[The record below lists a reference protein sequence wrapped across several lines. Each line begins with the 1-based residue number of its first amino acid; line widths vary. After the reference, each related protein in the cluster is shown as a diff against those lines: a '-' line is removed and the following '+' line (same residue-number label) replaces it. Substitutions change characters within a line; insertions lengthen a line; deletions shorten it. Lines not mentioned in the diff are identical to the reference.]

1 MINFAPLLYSKINMT
16 LNYDEIVKKFEK
28 HIFQTYTRQ
37 PIAIKKASGAVV
49 TDVNGKEYIDCVAGI
64 AVNNVG
70 HCHPHVVE
78 AIKHQAEQLIHVS
91 NLYYTEQQAV
101 LAEELTNLTRMD
113 RIFFC
118 NSGTEAVEGALKLAR
133 KVSGKKEFI
142 AAEHAFHGRTRGAL
156 SVTHKEKYRKPFEP
170 LAPAVFVTYND
181 ADAIRSAINER
192 TAGVILEPIQGEGG
206 VIIPSD
212 DYLKEVR
219 EICDE
224 KDALLIMDEVQ
235 TGFGRTGK
243 WFAAE
248 HSGIRGDI
256 TTLAKAMGGGFPMGA
271 MLAHEDIAVK
281 FQRGDHAS
289 TFGGNALSC
298 AAALAN
304 IEVIKKE
311 GLVKRSEEMGTYL
324 IQELKDLNK
333 DYIKEIRGKGLMVGI
348 ELSIKCDDII
358 NQAREGGILLNC
370 TSESVLRFVP
380 PLTITKDQ
388 LDKVVE
394 VLGQSPTPKRCGHVP

>member
-1 MINFAPLLYSKINMT
+1 MT
-16 LNYDEIVKKFEK
+16 PGIDMALNYDDIVGKFDK
-28 HIFQTYTRQ
+28 YIFNTYTRQ
-37 PIAIKKASGAVV
+37 PLAIKKAYGAVV

-70 HCHPHVVE
+70 HCHPAVVE
-78 AIKHQAEQLIHVS
+78 AIKQQAEELIHVS
-91 NLYYTEQQAV
+91 NLYYTEQQAL
-101 LAEELTNLTRMD
+101 LAEELVNLTEIERV
-113 RIFFC
+113 FFC

-133 KVSGKKEFI
+133 KATGKKEFI

-170 LAPAVFVTYND
+170 LAPAVFVPYND
-181 ADAIRSAINER
+181 ADAIRAAITED
-192 TAGVILEPIQGEGG
+192 TAGVILEPVQGEAG

-212 DYLKEVR
+212 GYLREVR

-224 KDALLIMDEVQ
+224 TKTLLILDEVQ

-243 WFAAE
+243 WFARE
-248 HSGIRGDI
+248 HSGIKPDI
-256 TTLAKAMGGGFPMGA
+256 MTLAKAMGGGFPMGA
-271 MLAHEDIAVK
+271 MLAREDVAAN
-281 FQRGDHAS
+281 FGRGDHAS

-311 GLVKRSEEMGTYL
+311 KLVARSGELGVYL
-324 IQELKDLNK
+324 MKKLKALDK
-333 DYIKEIRGKGLMVGI
+333 DYVKEIRGKGLMVGM
-348 ELSIKCDDII
+348 ELSIKCEDIVSRS
-358 NQAREGGILLNC
+358 RELGVLLNC

-380 PLTITKDQ
+380 PLTITREQ
-388 LDKVVE
+388 LDAVVGVIDE
-394 VLGQSPTPKRCGHVP
+394 I

>member
-1 MINFAPLLYSKINMT
+1 MITPGIDMA
-16 LNYDEIVKKFEK
+16 LNYDDIVGKFDK
-28 HIFQTYTRQ
+28 YIFNTYTRQ
-37 PIAIKKASGAVV
+37 PIAIKKAYGAVV

-70 HCHPHVVE
+70 HCHPAVVE
-78 AIKHQAEQLIHVS
+78 AIKQQAEELIHVS
-91 NLYYTEQQAV
+91 NLYYTEQQAL
-101 LAEELTNLTRMD
+101 LAEELVNLTEIERV
-113 RIFFC
+113 FFC

-133 KVSGKKEFI
+133 KATGKKEFI

-170 LAPAVFVTYND
+170 LAPAVFVPYND
-181 ADAIRSAINER
+181 ADAIRAAITED
-192 TAGVILEPIQGEGG
+192 TAGIILEPVQGEAG

-212 DYLKEVR
+212 GYLREVR

-224 KDALLIMDEVQ
+224 TKTLLILDEVQ

-243 WFAAE
+243 WFARE
-248 HSGIRGDI
+248 HSGIKPDI
-256 TTLAKAMGGGFPMGA
+256 MTLAKAMGGGFPMGA
-271 MLAHEDIAVK
+271 MLAREDVAAN
-281 FQRGDHAS
+281 FGRGDHAS

-311 GLVKRSEEMGTYL
+311 KLVARSGELGVYL
-324 IQELKDLNK
+324 MKKLKALDK
-333 DYIKEIRGKGLMVGI
+333 DYVKEIRGKGLMVGM
-348 ELSIKCDDII
+348 ELSIKCEDIVSRS
-358 NQAREGGILLNC
+358 RELGVLLNC

-380 PLTITKDQ
+380 PLTITREQ
-388 LDKVVE
+388 LDAVVGVIDE
-394 VLGQSPTPKRCGHVP
+394 I

>member
-1 MINFAPLLYSKINMT
+1 MALKYEDIVRKFD
-16 LNYDEIVKKFEK
+16 NY
-28 HIFQTYTRQ
+28 IFDTYTRQ
-37 PIAIKKASGAVV
+37 PIAIKKACGAVV

-70 HCHPHVVE
+70 HCHPVVVE
-78 AIKHQAEQLIHVS
+78 AIKRQAEQLIHVS

-101 LAEELTNLTRMD
+101 LAEELVDITGMSRV
-113 RIFFC
+113 FFC

-133 KVSGKKEFI
+133 KATGKKEFI

-170 LAPAVFVTYND
+170 LAPAVFVPYND
-181 ADAIRSAINER
+181 AGAIRTAINEN

-219 EICDE
+219 ELCDE
-224 KDALLIMDEVQ
+224 KEVLLILDEVQ

-243 WFAAE
+243 WFASE
-248 HSGIRGDI
+248 HSGVRADI
-256 TTLAKAMGGGFPMGA
+256 MTTAKAMGGGFPMGA
-271 MLAHEDIAVK
+271 MLAQENVASK
-281 FQRGDHAS
+281 FGRGDHAS
-289 TFGGNALSC
+289 TFGGNALAC
-298 AAALAN
+298 AAAIAN

-311 GLVKRSEEMGTYL
+311 GLVERSKEMGKYL
-324 IQELKDLNK
+324 IQKLKALDK
-333 DYIKEIRGKGLMVGI
+333 DYVREIRGKGLMVGM
-348 ELSIKCDDII
+348 ELSIKCEDIV
-358 NQAREGGILLNC
+358 NKTRERGILLNC

-380 PLTITKDQ
+380 PLTITKEQ
-388 LDKVVE
+388 LDRVTG
-394 VLGQSPTPKRCGHVP
+394 VLDEI

>member
-1 MINFAPLLYSKINMT
+1 MT
-16 LNYDEIVKKFEK
+16 PGIDMALNYDGIVGKFDK
-28 HIFQTYTRQ
+28 YIFNTYTRQ
-37 PIAIKKASGAVV
+37 PIAIKKAYGAVV

-70 HCHPHVVE
+70 HCHPAVVE
-78 AIKHQAEQLIHVS
+78 AIKQQAEELIHVS
-91 NLYYTEQQAV
+91 NLYYTEQQAL
-101 LAEELTNLTRMD
+101 LAEELVNLTEIERV
-113 RIFFC
+113 FFC

-133 KVSGKKEFI
+133 KATGKKEFI

-170 LAPAVFVTYND
+170 LAPAVFVPYND
-181 ADAIRSAINER
+181 ADAIRAAITED
-192 TAGVILEPIQGEGG
+192 TAGVILEPVQGEAG

-212 DYLKEVR
+212 GYLREVR

-224 KDALLIMDEVQ
+224 TKTLLILDEVQ

-243 WFAAE
+243 WFARE
-248 HSGIRGDI
+248 HSGIEPDI
-256 TTLAKAMGGGFPMGA
+256 MTLAKAMGGGFPMGA
-271 MLAHEDIAVK
+271 MLAREDVAAN
-281 FQRGDHAS
+281 FGRGDHAS

-311 GLVKRSEEMGTYL
+311 KLVARSGELGVYL
-324 IQELKDLNK
+324 MKKLKALDK
-333 DYIKEIRGKGLMVGI
+333 DYVKEIRGKGLMVGM
-348 ELSIKCDDII
+348 ELSIKCEDIVSRS
-358 NQAREGGILLNC
+358 RELGVLLNC

-380 PLTITKDQ
+380 PLTITREQ
-388 LDKVVE
+388 LDAVVGVIDE
-394 VLGQSPTPKRCGHVP
+394 I

>member
-1 MINFAPLLYSKINMT
+1 MALK
-16 LNYDEIVKKFEK
+16 YDDIVRKFENY
-28 HIFQTYTRQ
+28 IFDTYTRQ
-37 PIAIKKASGAVV
+37 PIAIRKASGAVV

-70 HCHPHVVE
+70 HCHPAVVD
-78 AIKHQAEQLIHVS
+78 AIKRQAEQLIHVS

-101 LAEELTNLTRMD
+101 LAEELVKLTGMNRV
-113 RIFFC
+113 FFC

-133 KVSGKKEFI
+133 KATGKKEFI

-170 LAPAVFVTYND
+170 LAPAVFVPYDD
-181 ADAIRSAINER
+181 AEAIRAAINEK

-219 EICDE
+219 ELCDE
-224 KDALLIMDEVQ
+224 KDVLLILDEVQ

-243 WFAAE
+243 WFASE
-248 HSGIRGDI
+248 HSGIRADI
-256 TTLAKAMGGGFPMGA
+256 MTTAKAMGGGFPMGA
-271 MLAHEDIAVK
+271 MLAQEDVASNFV
-281 FQRGDHAS
+281 RGDHAS
-289 TFGGNALSC
+289 TFGGNALAC
-298 AAALAN
+298 AAAIAN

-311 GLVKRSEEMGTYL
+311 NLVERSRENGKYL
-324 IQELKDLNK
+324 IQKLKALGK
-333 DYIKEIRGKGLMVGI
+333 DYVREIRGKGLMVGM
-348 ELSIKCDDII
+348 ELSIKCEDIVGKT
-358 NQAREGGILLNC
+358 RERGILLNC

-380 PLTITKDQ
+380 PLTITKEQ
-388 LDKVVE
+388 LDKVAGILDE
-394 VLGQSPTPKRCGHVP
+394 I

>member
-1 MINFAPLLYSKINMT
+1 MA
-16 LNYDEIVKKFEK
+16 LNYDDIVGKFDK
-28 HIFQTYTRQ
+28 YIFNTYTRQ
-37 PIAIKKASGAVV
+37 PIAIKKAYGAVV

-70 HCHPHVVE
+70 HCHPAVVE
-78 AIKHQAEQLIHVS
+78 AIKQQAEELIHVS
-91 NLYYTEQQAV
+91 NLYYTEQQAL
-101 LAEELTNLTRMD
+101 LAEELVNLTEMD
-113 RIFFC
+113 RVFFC

-133 KVSGKKEFI
+133 KATGKKEFI

-170 LAPAVFVTYND
+170 LAPAVFVPYND
-181 ADAIRSAINER
+181 ADAIRAAITED
-192 TAGVILEPIQGEGG
+192 TAGVILEPVQGEAG

-212 DYLKEVR
+212 GYLREVR

-224 KDALLIMDEVQ
+224 TGTLLILDEVQ

-243 WFAAE
+243 WFARE
-248 HSGIRGDI
+248 HSGIEPDI
-256 TTLAKAMGGGFPMGA
+256 MTLAKAMGGGFPMGA
-271 MLAHEDIAVK
+271 MLAREDVAAN
-281 FQRGDHAS
+281 FGRGDHAS

-311 GLVKRSEEMGTYL
+311 KLVARSGELGVYL
-324 IQELKDLNK
+324 MKKLKALDK
-333 DYIKEIRGKGLMVGI
+333 DYVKEIRGKGLMVGM
-348 ELSIKCDDII
+348 ELSIKCEDIVKRS
-358 NQAREGGILLNC
+358 RELGVLLNC

-380 PLTITKDQ
+380 PLTITREQ
-388 LDKVVE
+388 LDAVVGVIDE
-394 VLGQSPTPKRCGHVP
+394 I

>member
-1 MINFAPLLYSKINMT
+1 MMT
-16 LNYDEIVKKFEK
+16 PGIDMALNYDDIVGKFDK
-28 HIFQTYTRQ
+28 YIFNTYTRQ
-37 PIAIKKASGAVV
+37 PIAIKKAYGAVV

-70 HCHPHVVE
+70 HCHPVVVE
-78 AIKHQAEQLIHVS
+78 AIKQQAEELIHVS
-91 NLYYTEQQAV
+91 NLYYTEQQAL
-101 LAEELTNLTRMD
+101 LAEELVNLTEIERV
-113 RIFFC
+113 FFC

-133 KVSGKKEFI
+133 KATGKKEFI

-170 LAPAVFVTYND
+170 LAPAVFVPYND
-181 ADAIRSAINER
+181 ADAIRAAITED
-192 TAGVILEPIQGEGG
+192 TAGVILEPVQGEAG

-212 DYLKEVR
+212 GYLREVR

-224 KDALLIMDEVQ
+224 TKTLLILDEVQ

-243 WFAAE
+243 WFARE
-248 HSGIRGDI
+248 HSGIKPDI
-256 TTLAKAMGGGFPMGA
+256 MTLAKAMGGGFPMGA
-271 MLAHEDIAVK
+271 MLAREDVAAN
-281 FQRGDHAS
+281 FGRGDHAS

-311 GLVKRSEEMGTYL
+311 KLVARSGELGVYL
-324 IQELKDLNK
+324 MKKLKALDK
-333 DYIKEIRGKGLMVGI
+333 DYVKEIRGKGLMVGM
-348 ELSIKCDDII
+348 ELSIKCEDIVSRS
-358 NQAREGGILLNC
+358 RELGVLLNC

-380 PLTITKDQ
+380 PLTITREQ
-388 LDKVVE
+388 LDAVVGVIDE
-394 VLGQSPTPKRCGHVP
+394 I